1 MPELPKSLVFVLVVV
16 VVGEVLVAAMVI
28 VEGMAEGVVDMAA
41 VQGTYYFLFNI
52 FIIYI
57 IFNVLYDLSRQ

>member
-28 VEGMAEGVVDMAA
+28 VEGMVEGVVDMAA